1 MKNLIKIILLFL
13 IPILGVFILSYPGVW
28 KYRIENVLN
37 REILKESGWDLSIGE
52 LSGHLFKQVESKN
65 IEITH
70 ENGTKIHIPTLN
82 AQINVFQSLTG
93 NLYLKELNIFE
104 FYFHQTIQNNAENN
118 VLVLPD
124 LDYRKFPF
132 VADQISF
139 KGTLAVALEDSTH
152 LIDLDILSEIHP
164 KENGLNID
172 FDSLYIKHH
181 DIDYAFNLNDTKVN
195 INNRI
200 IKINPINGSLAD
212 LQLDG
217 QLTFLQTEKQQLKGN
232 ININNII
239 VPEELFKE
247 TPLQVKF
254 SKINSNLRFDTD
266 FKNYSGLV
274 TVNNNLGLNM
284 TGDFNI
290 SKYRDRWLAQQIL
303 LQGEDAQLF
312 IHGDFIADNEINA
325 VFDLKQLDLS
335 KWLTQ
340 QQTTNISGQASL
352 NTIINTGAI
361 QSLSLDMKTKES
373 ALFEKDTLSVNGQ
386 FVYEENILNIADP
399 LTISVGPSS
408 VTTLGQIDF
417 VKEEIN
423 LKFDIQDANVFLINN
438 FWSDSL
444 ENGTISGNI
453 VAIGKIDD
461 PTIIGSIQ
469 GNEIK
474 YKDFILSELEM
485 DGQRNVVEDVIGSAQ
500 LRLGKGQ
507 WKDIEFEDG
516 NIDVLFKQKEMHLSN
531 IEITN
536 RNEYL
541 NCSAII
547 DNSNTIHVNNI
558 KTFFRNHYLVSINPF
573 SIKYNRDIL
582 NISPFKVRL
591 DDGLVEGEINYDN
604 LLKGHLEFSNID
616 SELLHPLINYQRF
629 KFTGLMYGNMTFDD
643 SFGDQKYSVDMLV
656 KNGAFAAEPF
666 EQLRASMDY
675 SNKLLNINE
684 LELRENK
691 NSWVDVEGTIP
702 FKEAKKTEKI
712 QLQSKYHNTSYK
724 TIAQFLP
731 DWFDINGVVNGELN
745 IDGTGKD
752 MKSNFNTTINNS
764 TFDKISIGKVQGRG
778 NYDGRK
784 LNFTSFSSDLSND
797 HFTGYGH
804 LPIDLN
810 ISSDTFGHFHR
821 DDSLYIFVE
830 GKSSNLDFI
839 SNYFDEIDK
848 IPGSYKLLLELSGI
862 WDNIIRNGNI
872 SASDVTIFT
881 PLLDDPI
888 EQMHGL
894 VNIIDNQLIIND
906 LQGKMY
912 QSGKRK
918 SSKSSNVSISG
929 NMDMTSFFDPYI
941 DINAT
946 GEDAY
951 FRSLIY
957 EIEGLTDFNIN
968 VSGRD
973 TLLISGQVA
982 PIDIEMFQPLT
993 AGELGVLPSEEGST
1007 IIHYKIDFPIK
1018 GKFKLTNDQL
1028 DAVLI
1033 GDVSINQFGDR
1044 EMDFA
1049 GELIIDNGKFYY
1061 YGDVFTIT
1069 EGYLTF
1075 DNHGFNP
1082 YLDITAN
1089 TTIDGERIE
1098 ISIIG
1103 LIDNPNLIFTS
1114 ERGFSQSDI
1123 LELLT
1128 WRKKF
1133 EEQDITS
1140 TGLGYQA
1147 SDIVLSWFGSQLD
1160 KNILE
1165 LSGLNRLGILE
1176 NIDVHGTTGLLTAGK
1191 DFSISAPLTDN
1202 VLINYAYRRSFGI
1215 SDSYHALGVELR
1227 LNRNLSLIGNIDR
1240 SGYMHVKYRIRY
1252 KY

>member
-1 MKNLIKIILLFL
+1 MKNLIKIILLIL
-13 IPILGVFILSYPGVW
+13 ILLIGIFTLSYPGVW
-28 KYRIENVLN
+28 KYRVENILN
-37 REILKESGWDLSIGE
+37 RKVLKNSGWELSIGE

-65 IEITH
+65 IEIIH
-70 ENGTKIHIPTLN
+70 ENGTRIYIPGLN
-82 AQINVFQSLTG
+82 AQFNVLESLSG
-93 NLYLKELNIFE
+93 NLHFKELNIFE
-104 FYFHQTIQNNAENN
+104 FYFHQTIQKNKESN

-124 LDYRKFPF
+124 LDYSKFPLIIDN
-132 VADQISF
+132 VSF
-139 KGTLAVALEDSTH
+139 NGTLAVALVDTTH
-152 LIDLDILSEIHP
+152 LIKLNIQGAIQPNET
-164 KENGLNID
+164 GLNINL
-172 FDSLYIKHH
+172 DSLFIKHN
-181 DIDYAFNLNDTKVN
+181 DVNFPIILNNTKIN

-200 IKINPINGSLAD
+200 IKVNPINGSLGD

-217 QLTFLQTEKQQLKGN
+217 QLTFFQTEKQQLKGN

-239 VPEELFKE
+239 IPEELFKE

-254 SKINSNLRFDTD
+254 SNINSNLRFDTD
-266 FKNYSGLV
+266 FRNYSGLV
-274 TVNNNLGLNM
+274 TINNNLGLNM

-290 SKYRDRWLAQQIL
+290 SRLKDRWLAQQIL
-303 LQGEDAQLF
+303 LQSEDARLF
-312 IHGDFIADNEINA
+312 IHGDFINNKEINA
-325 VFDLKQLDLS
+325 VIDLKQLDLS
-335 KWLTQ
+335 KWFTQ
-340 QQTTNISGQASL
+340 QKTTNISGLASL
-352 NTIINTGAI
+352 NTIINTRAI
-361 QSLSLDMKTKES
+361 QSLSLDLKTKES
-373 ALFEKDTLSVNGQ
+373 ALFENDTLSLNGK
-386 FVYEENILNIADP
+386 FVYKENILNIDDP
-399 LTISVGPSS
+399 FIVSVGPSS
-408 VTTLGQIDF
+408 VTTIGKIDF
-417 VKEEIN
+417 SKEEID
-423 LKFDIQDANVFLINN
+423 LKLDLQDANVFLVNN

-453 VAIGKIDD
+453 VATGKFDD
-461 PTIIGSIQ
+461 PKIVGSIK
-469 GNEIK
+469 GNDIK
-474 YKDFILSELEM
+474 YKDFILTEM
-485 DGQRNVVEDVIGSAQ
+485 DVVGQRNVANDILGTAQ
-500 LRLGKGQ
+500 IRLGKGQ
-507 WKDIEFEDG
+507 WKNIEFEHG
-516 NIDVLFKQKEMHLSN
+516 NIDVIFKQKETHLSN
-531 IEITN
+531 VEIVKG
-536 RNEYL
+536 NEYL

-547 DNSNTIHVNNI
+547 DSSNTIHINNI
-558 KTFFRNHYLVSINPF
+558 KTFFRDHYLVSINPF
-573 SIKYNRDIL
+573 SIKYNNDFFS
-582 NISPFKVRL
+582 ISPFKVHL
-591 DDGLVEGEINYDN
+591 DDGLVEGEINYYK

-616 SELLHPLINYQRF
+616 SELLHPLINYYRF
-629 KFTGLMYGNMTFDD
+629 KFTGLMFGNMTFDD
-643 SFGDQKYSVDMLV
+643 SFGDQKYSVDISV
-656 KNGAFAAEPF
+656 KNGAFVNEPF

-684 LELRENK
+684 LELRENE
-691 NSWVDVEGTIP
+691 NSWVDVEGIIP
-702 FKEAKKTEKI
+702 FKEANKTEKI

-731 DWFDINGVVNGELN
+731 DWFEINGIVNGELN
-745 IDGTGKD
+745 IDGVGKN
-752 MKSNFNTTINNS
+752 MKSNFNATINNA
-764 TFDKISIGKVQGRG
+764 TFDKISLGKVQGRG

-784 LNFTSFSSDLSND
+784 LNFTSFSSDLSNN

-810 ISSDTFGHFHR
+810 ILSDTFGHFR
-821 DDSLYIFVE
+821 GDDSLYIFVE

-839 SNYFDEIDK
+839 SNYFDEVDK
-848 IPGSYKLLLELSGI
+848 IPGSYKSVLELSGI
-862 WDNIIRNGNI
+862 WDNINRNGNI
-872 SASDVTIFT
+872 SASDVSIFT

-888 EQMHGL
+888 EQMHGS
-894 VNIIDNQLIIND
+894 VDIIDNQLIIDN

-918 SSKSSNVSISG
+918 SSKDSNVSISG

-941 DINAT
+941 DINAI
-946 GEDAY
+946 GKDAY

-957 EIEGLTDFNIN
+957 EIEGLTDFNVN

-973 TLLISGQVA
+973 TLLISGEVA

-993 AGELGVLPSEEGST
+993 VGELGVLPSEAGST

-1098 ISIIG
+1098 ISIVG
-1103 LIDNPNLIFTS
+1103 LIDNPNLTFTS

-1133 EEQDITS
+1133 EEQDISS

-1215 SDSYHALGVELR
+1215 SDSYHSLGVELR

>member
-1 MKNLIKIILLFL
+1 MKNLIKIILLIL
-13 IPILGVFILSYPGVW
+13 IPILGLFILSYPGVW
-28 KYRIENVLN
+28 KYKIENVLN
-37 REILKESGWDLSIGE
+37 REILKDSGWDLSIGE

-70 ENGTKIHIPTLN
+70 ENGTKINIPALN
-82 AQINVFQSLTG
+82 AQFNVLQSLAG
-93 NLYLKELNIFE
+93 NLHLKELNIFE
-104 FYFHQTIQNNAENN
+104 FYFHQTIQKNVEDN
-118 VLVLPD
+118 VLILPD
-124 LDYRKFPF
+124 LDYRKFPLIIDN
-132 VADQISF
+132 VSF
-139 KGTLAVALEDSTH
+139 NGTLAIALVDTTH
-152 LIDLDILSEIHP
+152 LIKLNIRSTIEP
-164 KENGLNID
+164 NETGLNINL
-172 FDSLYIKHH
+172 DSLFIKHH
-181 DIDYAFNLNDTKVN
+181 DVDFPIILNNTKINV
-195 INNRI
+195 NNRI
-200 IKINPINGSLAD
+200 IKVNPINGSLGD

-239 VPEELFKE
+239 IPEELFKE

-290 SKYRDRWLAQQIL
+290 SKFRDRWLIQQIL
-303 LQGEDAQLF
+303 LQSEDAQLF
-312 IHGDFIADNEINA
+312 IHGDFIANNEINA
-325 VFDLKQLDLS
+325 VFDLKQLDLGE
-335 KWLTQ
+335 WLTQ
-340 QQTTNISGQASL
+340 QQGTDISGQASL
-352 NTIINTGAI
+352 ITIISAGAI
-361 QSLSLDMKTKES
+361 QSLSLDLRTKES
-373 ALFEKDTLSVNGQ
+373 ALFENDTLSVNGH
-386 FVYEENILNIADP
+386 FVYEEDILKIADP
-399 LTISVGPSS
+399 FTISVGPSS

-417 VKEEIN
+417 AKEVID
-423 LKFDIQDANVFLINN
+423 LKLDIQDANVFLINN

-453 VAIGKIDD
+453 VATGIFDNPK
-461 PTIIGSIQ
+461 IIGSIS
-469 GNEIK
+469 GKDIK
-474 YKDFILSELEM
+474 YKDFVLNEMGVVGQGKVADGIL
-485 DGQRNVVEDVIGSAQ
+485 GSAQ
-500 LRLGKGQ
+500 LRLGKGK
-507 WKDIEFEDG
+507 WKNIEFEHG
-516 NIDVLFKQKEMHLSN
+516 NIDVLFKQKETHLSN
-531 IEITN
+531 VEIVN
-536 RNEYL
+536 GNEYL

-547 DNSNTIHVNNI
+547 DNSNTIHINDI
-558 KTFFRNHYLVSINPF
+558 KTFFRNHYLVSINSF
-573 SIKYNRDIL
+573 SVKYNKDIFS
-582 NISPFKVRL
+582 ISPFKVQL
-591 DDGLVEGEINYDN
+591 DDGVIEGELNYN
-604 LLKGHLEFSNID
+604 KLLKGNLEFSNID
-616 SELLHPLINYQRF
+616 SKLLHPLINYHKL
-629 KFTGLMYGNMTFDD
+629 KFTGLMFGNMTFDD
-643 SFGDQKYSVDMLV
+643 SYGDQKYSVYISVM
-656 KNGAFAAEPF
+656 NGAFATESF
-666 EQLRASMDY
+666 KQLRATADY
-675 SNKLLNINE
+675 SNKLLLINE
-684 LELRENK
+684 LELKEDE
-691 NSWVDVEGTIP
+691 NSWVNIKGIIP
-702 FKEAKKTEKI
+702 FKEANKTEKI
-712 QLQSKYHNTSYK
+712 QLQSKYHNTSFK

-731 DWFDINGVVNGELN
+731 DWFEINGVVNGELN

-752 MKSNFNTTINNS
+752 MKSNFNATVYNAK
-764 TFDKISIGKVQGRG
+764 FDKISLGTIRGRG
-778 NYDGRK
+778 DYDGRN
-784 LNFTSFSSDLSND
+784 LNFNSYSSDLKND

-804 LPIDLN
+804 LPINLN
-810 ISSDTFGHFHR
+810 IFSDTFGHFR
-821 DDSLYIFVE
+821 GNDSLYIFVE

-839 SNYFDEIDK
+839 SNYFDEVDK
-848 IPGSYKLLLELSGI
+848 IPGSYKSVLELSGI

-888 EQMHGL
+888 EQMNGR
-894 VNIIDNQLIIND
+894 VNIIDNQLIINN

-957 EIEGLTDFNIN
+957 EIEGLTDFNVN

-973 TLLISGQVA
+973 TILISGEVS

-993 AGELGVLPSEEGST
+993 VGELGVLPSEAGST
-1007 IIHYKIDFPIK
+1007 IMHYKIDFPIK
-1018 GKFKLTNDQL
+1018 GKFKLTNDQF

-1089 TTIDGERIE
+1089 TTIDGERID
-1098 ISIIG
+1098 ISIVG
-1103 LIDNPNLIFTS
+1103 PIDNPLLTFTS
-1114 ERGFSQSDI
+1114 ESGFSQSDI

-1128 WRKKF
+1128 WRKRF

-1160 KNILE
+1160 KNIFE
-1165 LSGLNRLGILE
+1165 ISGLKRLGILE